1 MKKWDACPKQE
12 QTNLMEVRKKCRK
25 FVGLK
30 ALPKKQRKRWE
41 MHDVNVSKRT
51 QYVKVGRK
59 NSEKIQNSILIFAN
73 HSCILCLHETGLESQ
88 RAPLRPI
95 SPVLEGVFKQCC
107 GAVY

>member
-1 MKKWDACPKQE
+1 MGRLSQAG
-12 QTNLMEVRKKCRK
+12 TNK
-25 FVGLK
+25 FDGSTEKVQKICGIESSTE
-30 ALPKKQRKRWE
+30 KQRKRWE

-59 NSEKIQNSILIFAN
+59 KSEKIQNNILIFAN

-88 RAPLRPI
+88 RAPLSPI